1 MRNKWLALALVLSVA
16 INIGVFG
23 SVGYR
28 LVRGKPS
35 ADCIEESSGSALDR
49 LAAEIGFSSEQ
60 TRAFADLRNSF
71 EPRIQSLRDGL
82 MEKRTRLVEAIKP
95 PEASLEGLLPYV
107 EEIEALQAELQKL
120 VVDQMLKEK
129 ALLTGEQQKKFL
141 SMISTRLCPAG
152 RHPLERNIINV
163 R

>member
-1 MRNKWLALALVLSVA
+1 MSNKWLALALVFSVA
-16 INIGVFG
+16 VNVGVFG

-28 LVRGKPS
+28 LARGKPP
-35 ADCIEESSGSALDR
+35 AACIEESSGSALDR
-49 LAAEIGFSSEQ
+49 LAGEIGLSPEQ
-60 TRAFADLRNSF
+60 TRAFADLRNMY
-71 EPRIQSLRDGL
+71 EPRIQRLRDGL
-82 MEKRTRLVEAIKP
+82 TEKRTRFVEALKP
-95 PEASLEGLLPYV
+95 PEVSLEELLPHV

-129 ALLTGEQQKKFL
+129 ALLTIEQQEKFF

-152 RHPLERNIINV
+152 RHPLKGNIVSV

>member
-28 LVRGKPS
+28 LVRGNPS
-35 ADCIEESSGSALDR
+35 AACIEESSGSVLDR
-49 LAAEIGFSSEQ
+49 LAEEIGLSSEQ
-60 TRAFADLRNSF
+60 TGAFDDLRNSF
-71 EPRIQSLRDGL
+71 EPRIQSLRDRL

-95 PEASLEGLLPYV
+95 PDASLAGLLPYV
-107 EEIEALQAELQKL
+107 EEIEALQADLQIL

-129 ALLTGEQQKKFL
+129 ALLTGEQQKKFF
-141 SMISTRLCPAG
+141 SMISSRLCPAG
-152 RHPLERNIINV
+152 RHPLERNIITV

>member
-1 MRNKWLALALVLSVA
+1 MKNKWLALALVLSVA
-16 INIGVFG
+16 VNVGVFG

-28 LVRGKPS
+28 LIRGNPP
-35 ADCIEESSGSALDR
+35 AACIEESSGSAIDR
-49 LAAEIGFSSEQ
+49 LAGEIGLSSEQ
-60 TRAFADLRNSF
+60 TRAFADLRNMY
-71 EPRIQSLRDGL
+71 EPRIQLLRDGL
-82 MEKRTRLVEAIKP
+82 TEKRTRFVEALKL

-107 EEIEALQAELQKL
+107 EEIEALQAELQKV

-129 ALLTGEQQKKFL
+129 ALLTGEQQKIFF

-152 RHPLERNIINV
+152 RHPLGGNIVSV

>member
-1 MRNKWLALALVLSVA
+1 MRNKWLALALILSVA
-16 INIGVFG
+16 VNVGVFG

-28 LVRGKPS
+28 LARGKPS
-35 ADCIEESSGSALDR
+35 AACIEESSGSALGR
-49 LAAEIGFSSEQ
+49 LAGEIGLSSEQ
-60 TRAFADLRNSF
+60 TRVFADLRNSF

-82 MEKRTRLVEAIKP
+82 MEKRTLLVEALKP
-95 PEASLEGLLPYV
+95 PEASLGGLLPQV

-129 ALLTGEQQKKFL
+129 ALLTVEQQKKFF

-152 RHPLERNIINV
+152 RHPL
-163 R
+163 

>member
-1 MRNKWLALALVLSVA
+1 MRNKWLVLALVLSVA
-16 INIGVFG
+16 INVGVFG

-28 LVRGKPS
+28 LVRGNPP
-35 ADCIEESSGSALDR
+35 AACIEESSGSALES
-49 LAAEIGFSSEQ
+49 LEAEIGLSPEQ
-60 TRAFADLRNSF
+60 TRAFAALRNSF
-71 EPRIQSLRDGL
+71 EPRIRSLRDGL
-82 MEKRTRLVEAIKP
+82 MEKRTRLVEAINP
-95 PEASLEGLLPYV
+95 PEASFEGLLPYV
-107 EEIEALQAELQKL
+107 EEIEVLQAELQKL

-152 RHPLERNIINV
+152 RHPLERNIMNV